1 MDCAMTTI
9 DEEIAKVRQQL
20 DQLRNT
26 DYVPERKRQAYFNS
40 IADAERKLL
49 DLLRLKG
56 ES

>member
-1 MDCAMTTI
+1 MTI
-9 DEEIAKVRQQL
+9 EEEIAKTQQQL

-26 DYVPERKRQAYFNS
+26 DYVPERKRQAYFNA

-56 ES
+56 EQ

>member
-1 MDCAMTTI
+1 MTTI